1 MLMVQKSD
9 HLQSDHPVFEQEGNC
24 EQLLILLR
32 AFTEGVLRSALQM
45 RKLSQRD

>member
-1 MLMVQKSD
+1 MLMVHKSG
-9 HLQSDHPVFEQEGNC
+9 HLPVFKQGGNC